1 MSASGDDGGR
11 GMAAQ
16 PGKQFLRGEET
27 SPRATFLELFFDVA
41 FVFALTRVSN
51 RLVNDF
57 TVERRLFLPEA
68 GQTLL
73 LLLALWFVWSLTT
86 WTTSRYNP
94 DLPALQLVV
103 AGSMFGSMVM
113 AVSLPEAFDTRGLS
127 FAVGYVAVQVGR
139 PLVLT
144 VVMRGHR
151 ERHVAGR
158 ILAWSVVAGVPWIA
172 GATLHDDARGA
183 LWTVAVIIDYGA
195 GRLGW
200 PLPGRGRLP
209 ASSWTVTGEH
219 LAERYQQ
226 FIIIALGEMILISGF
241 TLSGSEF
248 TSARWV
254 AFAITFATT
263 ALLWRIYFYRAG
275 TVLADAVAGSARP
288 GRLAESATYTHLV
301 MVAGIVASAV
311 GYELVIAHP
320 GGHTDPAWL
329 TVIIGGPALFVVG
342 RARFEYEVFGRVSR
356 SRLLGLVVLVAMV
369 PLMTRLPPLA
379 VAAAT
384 STVVAGIALADALRA
399 RGRPPE
405 QPSPPPL

>member
-1 MSASGDDGGR
+1 MADQR
-11 GMAAQ
+11 GEE
-16 PGKQFLRGEET
+16 FLRGKMT

-51 RLVNDF
+51 RLVQDF
-57 TVERRLFLPEA
+57 TVERRTFLPEA

-94 DLPALQLVV
+94 EQPVLQLVV
-103 AGSMFGSMVM
+103 AGSMFGGMVM

-127 FAVGYVAVQVGR
+127 FALGYVAVQVGR
-139 PLVLT
+139 PLVIT
-144 VVMRGHR
+144 VVMRHHR
-151 ERHVAGR
+151 ERHIARRNLVWA
-158 ILAWSVVAGVPWIA
+158 AVSAVPWIA
-172 GATLHDDARGA
+172 GGLVQDEARGV

-200 PLPGRGRLP
+200 PLPGRGRSP

-219 LAERYQQ
+219 LAERFQQ

-241 TLSGSEF
+241 TFSGSEF
-248 TSARWV
+248 DGAQWV

-275 TVLADAVAGSARP
+275 TVLADAVAASPRP
-288 GRLAESATYTHLV
+288 GRLAESATYTHLT
-301 MVAGIVASAV
+301 MVGGIVASAV

-329 TVIIGGPALFVVG
+329 WVIIGGPALFVLG
-342 RARFEYEVFGRVSR
+342 RTRFEYEVFGRVSR
-356 SRLLGLVVLVAMV
+356 SRLIGLAVLVAIV
-369 PLMTRLPPLA
+369 PLVAGLPPLA

-384 STVVAGIALADALRA
+384 SAVVAGMGLVDALRA
-399 RGRPPE
+399 RGRPEERPA
-405 QPSPPPL
+405 PPM

>member
-1 MSASGDDGGR
+1 
-11 GMAAQ
+11 MADQ
-16 PGKQFLRGEET
+16 PGEQFLRGEKT

-41 FVFALTRVSN
+41 FVFALTRLSN
-51 RLVNDF
+51 RLVDDF
-57 TVERRLFLPEA
+57 TVQRRLFLPEA

-73 LLLALWFVWSLTT
+73 LLLALWMVWSLTT
-86 WTTSRYNP
+86 WTTSRYDP
-94 DLPALQLVV
+94 DQPALQLVV

-127 FAVGYVAVQVGR
+127 FAIGFVAVQVGR

-144 VVMRGHR
+144 VVMRHHP
-151 ERHVAGR
+151 ERHIAGR
-158 ILAWSVVAGVPWIA
+158 ILAWSLVSAVPWIA
-172 GATLHDDARGA
+172 GGLAENDARGV
-183 LWTVAVIIDYGA
+183 LWTLAVLLDYGA

-200 PLPGRGRLP
+200 PLPGRGRSP
-209 ASSWTVTGEH
+209 ASSWTVTQEH

-241 TLSGSEF
+241 TFSGSEF
-248 TSARWV
+248 AGAQWV

-275 TVLADAVAGSARP
+275 TVLGEAVAGSAQP

-311 GYELVIAHP
+311 GYEIVIAHP

-329 TVIIGGPALFVVG
+329 TVIIGGPALFVLG

-356 SRLLGLVVLVAMV
+356 SRLVGLGVLVAMA

-379 VAAAT
+379 VAGAT
-384 STVVAGIALADALRA
+384 STVVAGIALADARRA

-405 QPSPPPL
+405 RPSPPSL